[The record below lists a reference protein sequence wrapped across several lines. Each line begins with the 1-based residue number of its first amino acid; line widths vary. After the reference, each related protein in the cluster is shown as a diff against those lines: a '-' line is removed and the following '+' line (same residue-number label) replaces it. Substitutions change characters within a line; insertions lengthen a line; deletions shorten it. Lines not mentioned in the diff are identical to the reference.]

1 MEYGIKQLCGLAGV
15 SARTLRYYDE
25 IGLLKPLSISAAGY
39 RLYGETQVDLLQ
51 QILFYRER
59 GFGLQQ
65 IADILYNEEF
75 DILSALQEHLLELEQ
90 RQRQTESL
98 ISAVKNTIASMKGA
112 YNMSNQER
120 FEALKQQAVR
130 ENEQKYGQEV
140 RGRYGD
146 EAADTANRTMLNMT
160 EQQYTRFQELR
171 QEILDSLARAVRAG
185 ENADSA
191 RAREIAKLHRT
202 WLTMAWKEYTPQAHR
217 SLVTMYA
224 ADPRFTAYYDSEA
237 EGCAAFLEQAVL
249 CWIAPE
255 RV

>member
-25 IGLLKPLSISAAGY
+25 IGLLRPSSVSAAGY
-39 RLYGETQVDLLQ
+39 RIYGETQVELLQ

-59 GFGLQQ
+59 GFGLSQ

-75 DILSALQEHLLELEQ
+75 DILSALQEHLVQLEQ
-90 RQRQTESL
+90 RRRQTECL
-98 ISAVKNTIASMKGA
+98 IKAVEHTIASMKGD
-112 YNMSNQER
+112 YNMSDQER

-160 EQQYTRFQELR
+160 EQQYARFQELQ
-171 QEILDSLARAVRAG
+171 QEILESLTRAVKAG
-185 ENADSA
+185 ALADST
-191 RAREIAKLHRT
+191 RAREIAELHRD
-202 WLTMAWKEYTPQAHR
+202 WLSLAWKGYTPQAHR
-217 SLVTMYA
+217 SIVALYVT
-224 ADPRFTAYYDSEA
+224 DPRFTAYYDREA
-237 EGCAAFLEQAVL
+237 EGCAAFLKQAVL
-249 CWIAPE
+249 RWITP
-255 RV
+255 